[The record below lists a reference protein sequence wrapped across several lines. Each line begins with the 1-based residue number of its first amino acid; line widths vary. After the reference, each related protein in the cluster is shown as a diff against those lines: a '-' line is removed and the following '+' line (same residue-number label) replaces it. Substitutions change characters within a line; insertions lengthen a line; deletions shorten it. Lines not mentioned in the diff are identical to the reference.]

1 MLEVV
6 RFGLSQKKIPS
17 GAKGRERKKDFDKQ
31 EGNFLSEWYRCGA
44 DTKKPPM
51 GST

>member
-17 GAKGRERKKDFDKQ
+17 GAKGRERKKDFDKR
-31 EGNFLSEWYRCGA
+31 EGNFLLEGSRCGL
-44 DTKKPPM
+44 DKEVSPD
-51 GST
+51 G